1 VSANP
6 DRAYGADR
14 AKVNRMKTSR
24 WALGVTSLIVVVGAC
39 NLTAAEAATTTAEP
53 ASAAVTLAPSA
64 EPADPCFL
72 ADVTASPT
80 RPNWDT
86 SASTTQC
93 GVIEVDSGWQF
104 QTMGGGVKQTMLMSS
119 MRYGLTPRLDLRWG
133 VTNHM
138 TQSGGGTAALTG
150 TGDQWFMAR
159 YRFLEQGP
167 RVPALAFLYGCKAP
181 TANPAKGFGSGF
193 ADHQFT
199 FIASRDFGKNHFD
212 FNTVGTVVG
221 GAQGR
226 DGSAQFGLALTR
238 AVTSKLAWILESYG
252 GPQPGTP
259 NRIGAG
265 FTGAS
270 YTVRPTLVLDCAYA
284 HTYTA
289 GSPRDQVLFGF
300 TYAMRPRFRPISRGL
315 AIARLLGH

>member
-1 VSANP
+1 
-6 DRAYGADR
+6 
-14 AKVNRMKTSR
+14 MKMSR
-24 WALGVTSLIVVVGAC
+24 WALGVTFLM
-39 NLTAAEAATTTAEP
+39 TAAGTCNFAAADAATTTGEA
-53 ASAAVTLAPSA
+53 ASAAVTLASGT
-64 EPADPCFL
+64 EPADPCSL

-93 GVIEVDSGWQF
+93 GVIEVDGGWLQ
-104 QTMGGGVKQTMLMSS
+104 QTVGAGVKQTMLMSS
-119 MRYGLTPRLDLRWG
+119 MRYGLTPKLDLRWG

-138 TQSGGGTAALTG
+138 TQSGGGAAPLVG
-150 TGDQWFMAR
+150 TGDQWLMAR
-159 YRFLEQGP
+159 YRFLEQRP
-167 RVPALAFLYGCKAP
+167 RVPALAFLYGYKAP

-193 ADHQFT
+193 ADHQFV
-199 FIASRDFGKNHFD
+199 FIASRDFGRNHFD

-221 GAQGR
+221 GAKGQ

-238 AVTSKLAWILESYG
+238 TVTSKLAWVLESYG

-259 NRIGAG
+259 DRFGAG

-270 YTVRPTLVLDCAYA
+270 YILRPTLVLDCAYA

-289 GSPRDQVLFGF
+289 GAPRDQVLFGF
-300 TYAMRPRFRPISRGL
+300 TYAMRPGFRPISRGL
-315 AIARLLGH
+315 AIARLLGR